1 MQFSLPELPEPGPGE
16 KGPYCVIAI
25 HYAIPDRADAYEQR
39 MMADLEMTRAEPGAL
54 QFHIHRD
61 RSNTN
66 RFVIYE
72 VWKDIS
78 ALRDFFQKRYV
89 QQFFADTAQ
98 YLDRK
103 WETEWLVMASPYSP
117 GKQ

>member
-1 MQFSLPELPEPGPGE
+1 MQISLPKLPEPGPGE

-25 HYAIPDRADAYEQR
+25 HYAMPGRADAYEQR

-61 RSNTN
+61 RSDTN
-66 RFVIYE
+66 RFVMYE

-78 ALRDFFQKRYV
+78 ALRDFFQKPYV
-89 QQFFADTAQ
+89 QQFVAHTAE
-98 YLDRK
+98 YVGRNM
-103 WETEWLVMASPYSP
+103 ETQWLVMASPYSR
-117 GKQ
+117 GK

>member
-1 MQFSLPELPEPGPGE
+1 MRIALPELPEPGPTE
-16 KGPYCVIAI
+16 KGPYCVIAV
-25 HYAIPDRADAYEQR
+25 HHAKPGQADAYEQR

-61 RSNTN
+61 RSNPN

-78 ALRDFFQKRYV
+78 ALRDHFQKSYV
-89 QQFFADTAQ
+89 QQFVADTAK
-98 YLDRK
+98 YVDRNM
-103 WETEWLVMASPYSP
+103 ETEWLVMASTYSP
-117 GKQ
+117 GK